1 MSHHW
6 RSKVADVQIRVD
18 CDPLHTGQ
26 KRLGNRV
33 REYDKGTSAA
43 FILRVHRLLSP
54 LGHIV
59 SLFPMKAGANAEYSQ

>member
-1 MSHHW
+1 M
-6 RSKVADVQIRVD
+6 ADVQIRVD

-43 FILRVHRLLSP
+43 FILRVHRLLWLLEFYFRKSNI
-54 LGHIV
+54 GR
-59 SLFPMKAGANAEYSQ
+59 FDT